1 MIKYNID
8 EYPNDVFY
16 KSTCNRYLITK
27 RYRIGNKERPYII
40 IRQKLSNFYETC
52 GIKLIFRK

>member
-1 MIKYNID
+1 MIKYNI
-8 EYPNDVFY
+8 ENYNYTIFY
-16 KSTCNRYLITK
+16 KSMCNRYLITK

-40 IRQKLSNFYETC
+40 IRERLSFFYETC